1 MKYVIIALSM
11 LAMSS
16 AVMAMDGI
24 SVERGKELFSGTE
37 LGTNGKSCISCHRD
51 GEGLAKAALYDDDN
65 LGVAINRCIQNA
77 LEGEM
82 LDDRSAGMK
91 SLIMYIK
98 SLAPYAH
105 Q

>member
-1 MKYVIIALSM
+1 MKRAVILLGI
-11 LAMSS
+11 LAMTSV
-16 AVMAMDGI
+16 VMAMDGI
-24 SVERGKELFSGTE
+24 SVERGKELFSGAE

-51 GEGLAKAALYDDDN
+51 GEGLAKAALYDDEN
-65 LGVAINRCIQNA
+65 LGVAINRCIQDA

-82 LDDRSAGMK
+82 LDDHSAGMK

-98 SLAPYAH
+98 SLVPYAH